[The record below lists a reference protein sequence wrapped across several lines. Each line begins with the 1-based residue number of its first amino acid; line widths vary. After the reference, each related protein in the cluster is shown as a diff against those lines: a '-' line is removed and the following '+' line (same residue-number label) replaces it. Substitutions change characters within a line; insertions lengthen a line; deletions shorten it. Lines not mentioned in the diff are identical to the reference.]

1 MQDLFLD
8 LLQLNGMSETTEIV
22 IKGMVAFLCILIFG
36 ILIAIINQ
44 VNQRKVAEKDINKAS
59 IKSKGFQ

>member
-22 IKGMVAFLCILIFG
+22 IKGMVIFLCILIFG

>member
-1 MQDLFLD
+1 
-8 LLQLNGMSETTEIV
+8 MSETTEIV

-44 VNQRKVAEKDINKAS
+44 VNQRKVAEKGINKAS